1 MSIKE
6 TMHLTIDEKA
16 YGYAKIY
23 ASLLS
28 DEFQRKRAYASILAL
43 YSFLNTIE
51 KEPYQVQKSMT
62 LFRNPLINEQYEIS
76 DLYVNGWHLD
86 IRVVTSGDAVLIPK
100 IHYDADIVPD
110 FYVVVRVD
118 SVLKNAELIGI
129 ADTANVTK
137 EPFDY
142 HYYSIAFDKLISYE
156 EFLNKI
162 QNKKLVTLKQED
174 HELFKESY
182 LGLMDNEL
190 DNETKNKI
198 LKHLFQCD
206 ECRTEFC
213 CFTGFEMVSCNAG
226 KYPELLEDKTLNII
240 GAQCVDD
247 KKYEGKEETV
257 CINDDINNE
266 NPLESDETKEETVS
280 DILDELFNIE
290 EDFIEDS
297 EAVKEKSIITEEVYP
312 SSTIDNEIQII
323 EDESNEDEKISKQ
336 NEELEII
343 EDTSFVDLQSG
354 DVLNKDEIEVIQE
367 NITSELSLK
376 SDVEVLGEN
385 TTDVLDE
392 KDELVILDEPENID
406 LITDENGQSFSEEV
420 DTKQKVIVDYDETG
434 NPVYSYITPVN
445 QDESEDI
452 LSEIEPIDDEEVL
465 GATDDIEYDLI
476 SDEENEQIDN
486 YPNEESDEMSA
497 DIDSSK
503 YENNLDTNDEFSEDY
518 EEVNNEDLLDD
529 STGAVSKYEDYE
541 DESSEE
547 IQEYEEYK
555 DDDSEVNQEYDE
567 YKDDDSEVN
576 QEYDEYKDDD
586 FENNQE
592 YDEYQDDET
601 DETQEYEEYAD
612 DDGEYDDEDV
622 EIPEE
627 KISKGSSKVALL
639 LISVVV
645 LLSLIGGGVFF
656 LLKNKSNTEVASSD
670 TQSDSNAIEVQKT
683 QVQNDMFEQPIDS
696 ESENVQSANTVAL
709 EDVVNSQNSI
719 DANVVETIPS
729 TGTIAVPPLTES
741 DLIKPVERKSHGD
754 VNKAIANAFSQGGN
768 GVSLRGLNWFCTS
781 ELFSDRTFKNYL
793 QNLDNTLKQN
803 LKNNIL
809 NATQT
814 PPKDSVSAKFA
825 IDNNGNLQK
834 VIISESSGLEEIDN
848 IVLQSIKESFEGE
861 KSMILNNSEL
871 KADMYY
877 LKVVIKL

>member
-6 TMHLTIDEKA
+6 TMQLTIDEKA

-86 IRVVTSGDAVLIPK
+86 IRVVTGGDAVLIPK

-110 FYVVVRVD
+110 FYIVIRVD

-129 ADTANVTK
+129 VDTVNVTK
-137 EPFDY
+137 DAFDY
-142 HYYSIAFDKLISYE
+142 HYYSIAFDNLISYK

-162 QNKKLVTLKQED
+162 QNKKVVSLKQED

-257 CINDDINNE
+257 YINDDVNNE
-266 NPLESDETKEETVS
+266 NSLETSETKEETVS

-290 EDFIEDS
+290 EDFIEDA
-297 EAVKEKSIITEEVYP
+297 EVVQEKSITTEDIYP
-312 SSTIDNEIQII
+312 SSSTDNEIQVI
-323 EDESNEDEKISKQ
+323 EDGIKEDVKISKQ
-336 NEELEII
+336 SQELEII
-343 EDTSFVDLQSG
+343 EDTSFVDLSSG
-354 DVLNKDEIEVIQE
+354 EALNKDEIEVIQE
-367 NITSELSLK
+367 DVTSELSLQ
-376 SDVEVLGEN
+376 SDVEVLGSN
-385 TTDVLDE
+385 TTDLLTE
-392 KDELVILDEPENID
+392 KEELVILDESENFD
-406 LITDENGQSFSEEV
+406 LITDENEKSLSDEV
-420 DTKQKVIVDYDETG
+420 DTKQKVIVDYDENG

-465 GATDDIEYDLI
+465 GATDDIEYELL

-503 YENNLDTNDEFSEDY
+503 YENNLDTNDESSEYY
-518 EEVNNEDLLDD
+518 EEVNNEDLLDN
-529 STGAVSKYEDYE
+529 STGAVSKCEDYE

-555 DDDSEVNQEYDE
+555 DDDSEVDQEYE
-567 YKDDDSEVN
+567 
-576 QEYDEYKDDD
+576 EYKDDD

-612 DDGEYDDEDV
+612 DDEEYDDEDV

-656 LLKNKSNTEVASSD
+656 LLKNKSNTEVVSSD

-709 EDVVNSQNSI
+709 EDVVSSQNAI
-719 DANVVETIPS
+719 DTNDPETIPP
-729 TGTIAVPPLTES
+729 TGTISVPPLTES

-825 IDNNGNLQK
+825 VDNNGNLQK

>member
-6 TMHLTIDEKA
+6 TMQLTIDEKA

-51 KEPYQVQKSMT
+51 KTSYQIQKSMT
-62 LFRNPLINEQYEIS
+62 LYRNPLINEQYEIS

-86 IRVVTSGDAVLIPK
+86 IRVVTGGDAVLIPK

-110 FYVVVRVD
+110 FYVVIRVD
-118 SVLKNAELIGI
+118 SALKNAELIGI
-129 ADTANVTK
+129 VDTANVTK
-137 EPFDY
+137 EAFDY
-142 HYYSIAFDKLISYE
+142 HYYSIAFDNLISYE

-162 QNKKLVTLKQED
+162 QNKKIVNLKQED
-174 HELFKESY
+174 HELFKECY
-182 LGLMDNEL
+182 LGLMDNEI
-190 DNETKNKI
+190 DTPTKNRI
-198 LKHLFQCD
+198 LKHLFECD

-213 CFTGFEMVSCNAG
+213 CFTGFEMVSCNAA
-226 KYPELLEDKTLNII
+226 KYPELLDDKTLNII

-247 KKYEGKEETV
+247 KKYAGKEETV
-257 CINDDINNE
+257 YISDDINNE
-266 NPLESDETKEETVS
+266 NLIESDETKEETVS

-297 EAVKEKSIITEEVYP
+297 EVIKEKSMTTEDIYP
-312 SSTIDNEIQII
+312 SSLTNNEEQII
-323 EDESNEDEKISKQ
+323 EDDNNEDRIISKTS
-336 NEELEII
+336 EDMEII
-343 EDTSFVDLQSG
+343 EDSSFVELPSG
-354 DVLNKDEIEVIQE
+354 EVLNKDEIEVIQD
-367 NITSELSLK
+367 NVTSELSLQ
-376 SDVEVLGEN
+376 SDVEVIGEN
-385 TTDVLDE
+385 TTDVLKENEELIIFDE
-392 KDELVILDEPENID
+392 TANDD
-406 LITDENGQSFSEEV
+406 LITAEDEKLLSDEV
-420 DTKQKVIVDYDETG
+420 DTKQKVIVDYDEND

-445 QDESEDI
+445 QDESENI
-452 LSEIEPIDDEEVL
+452 LSEIEPIEDDEVSIE
-465 GATDDIEYDLI
+465 TDDIEYELV
-476 SDEENEQIDN
+476 SDEETEQLEK
-486 YPNEESDEMSA
+486 YPKEEDEA
-497 DIDSSK
+497 LYENNGSSK
-503 YENNLDTNDEFSEDY
+503 YENNSDTNVEPFEYY
-518 EEVNNEDLLDD
+518 EEEKKEDSLKD
-529 STGAVSKYEDYE
+529 
-541 DESSEE
+541 SSEIHNKYTDCDE
-547 IQEYEEYK
+547 DDTEENQ
-555 DDDSEVNQEYDE
+555 DDVAEEVQEYDE
-567 YKDDDSEVN
+567 YNDDDSEEFK
-576 QEYDEYKDDD
+576 EYD
-586 FENNQE
+586 
-592 YDEYQDDET
+592 
-601 DETQEYEEYAD
+601 EYAD
-612 DDGEYDDEDV
+612 DDQDENVDEDENV

-645 LLSLIGGGVFF
+645 LMSLIGGGVFL
-656 LLKNKSNTEVASSD
+656 LLKNKSNTEVVSSD
-670 TQSDSNAIEVQKT
+670 TQSDSNSIEVQKT
-683 QVQNDMFEQPIDS
+683 EVQNDMFEQPIDS
-696 ESENVQSANTVAL
+696 ESDNVQSANTVGL

-719 DANVVETIPS
+719 DNKALETMPP

-754 VNKAIANAFSQGGN
+754 VNKAIANAFSQGGS

-848 IVLQSIKESFEGE
+848 IVLQSIKESFDGE
-861 KSMILNNSEL
+861 KSMILNDSTL
-871 KADMYY
+871 KSDIYY

>member
-6 TMHLTIDEKA
+6 TMQLTIDEKA

-86 IRVVTSGDAVLIPK
+86 IRVVTGGDAVLIPK

-110 FYVVVRVD
+110 FYIVIRVD

-129 ADTANVTK
+129 VDTVNVTK
-137 EPFDY
+137 DAFDY
-142 HYYSIAFDKLISYE
+142 HYYSIAFDNLISYK

-162 QNKKLVTLKQED
+162 QNKKVVSLKQED

-257 CINDDINNE
+257 YINDDVNNE
-266 NPLESDETKEETVS
+266 NSLETSETKEETVS

-290 EDFIEDS
+290 EDFIEDA
-297 EAVKEKSIITEEVYP
+297 EVVQEKSITTEDIYP
-312 SSTIDNEIQII
+312 SSSTDNEIQVI
-323 EDESNEDEKISKQ
+323 EDGIKEDVKISKQ
-336 NEELEII
+336 SQELEII
-343 EDTSFVDLQSG
+343 EDTSFVDLSSG
-354 DVLNKDEIEVIQE
+354 EALNKDEIEVIQE
-367 NITSELSLK
+367 DVTSELSLQ
-376 SDVEVLGEN
+376 SDVEVLGSN
-385 TTDVLDE
+385 TTDLLTE
-392 KDELVILDEPENID
+392 KEELVILDESENFD
-406 LITDENGQSFSEEV
+406 LITDENEKSLSDEV
-420 DTKQKVIVDYDETG
+420 DTKQKVIVDYDENG

-465 GATDDIEYDLI
+465 GATDDIEYELL

-503 YENNLDTNDEFSEDY
+503 YENNLDTNDESSEYY
-518 EEVNNEDLLDD
+518 EEVNNEDLLDN
-529 STGAVSKYEDYE
+529 STGAVSKCEDYE

-555 DDDSEVNQEYDE
+555 DDDSEVDQEYE
-567 YKDDDSEVN
+567 
-576 QEYDEYKDDD
+576 EYKDDD

-601 DETQEYEEYAD
+601 VETQEYEEYAD
-612 DDGEYDDEDV
+612 DDEEYDDEDV

-656 LLKNKSNTEVASSD
+656 LLKNKSNTEVVSSD

-709 EDVVNSQNSI
+709 EDVVSSQNAI
-719 DANVVETIPS
+719 DTNDPETIPP
-729 TGTIAVPPLTES
+729 TGTISVPPLTES

-825 IDNNGNLQK
+825 VDNNGNLQK